1 MLKRI
6 RDIHPLFYMPLA
18 FLAFPIL
25 GVFFFGYPAWTLGLT
40 FLFFLSYLFLTHF
53 EENSLTNL
61 CWLFMLLYVVYMT
74 IYVDGGMVWFSFY
87 FNGLLVFR
95 FQDHY
100 TSFRFLAYD
109 LAMLLMVIAG
119 ISLADDL
126 ASQVMIVLA
135 PAVNYVVLVYWMDNQ
150 KNERQHKAIMEKN
163 RTINLL
169 LAENERNRIGR
180 DLHDTLGHVF
190 AAMTLKTELALK
202 QLEKEK
208 YDLVKKELEELHQ
221 TSRSSMH
228 DVRNIVNNLK
238 FRTVSE
244 EIEHLNEFFAMTAI
258 DYQLQNDLDVAAL
271 SPLLQSSIG
280 MILRE
285 LSNNVI
291 KHSQAQTCR
300 IHLFEKQEKIVMTIT
315 DDGVGFDDLTGNELK
330 SIRDRLLLVKGD
342 VAILSPAQPTMIQ
355 VSISSKS
362 SGKKSKEI

>member
-6 RDIHPLFYMPLA
+6 RGIHPLFYMPLA
-18 FLAFPIL
+18 FLAFPVL
-25 GVFFFGYPAWTLGLT
+25 GVFFFGYPAWTLGIT
-40 FLFFLSYLFLTHF
+40 FLFLLSYLFLTHF
-53 EENSLTNL
+53 EENILTNL
-61 CWLFMLLYVVYMT
+61 CWIFMLLYVVYMT
-74 IYVDGGMVWFSFY
+74 IYVDGGMMWFTFY
-87 FNGLLVFR
+87 FNSLLVFR
-95 FQDHY
+95 FQDNY

-109 LAMLLMVIAG
+109 LAMLFMIIAG
-119 ISLADDL
+119 VSLADDL
-126 ASQVMIVLA
+126 SSQVMIFLV
-135 PAVNYVVLVYWMDNQ
+135 PVVNYGILVYWMDDR
-150 KNERQHKAIMEKN
+150 KNEIQRKAIMEKN

-208 YDLVKKELEELHQ
+208 YDLVKKELEELNQ

-244 EIEHLNEFFAMTAI
+244 EIEHLNEFFAMTDI
-258 DYQLQNDLDVAAL
+258 DYQLQNDLNVEAMA
-271 SPLLQSSIG
+271 PLMQSSIG

-300 IHLFEKQEKIVMTIT
+300 IHLFENQEKLVMTIT

-342 VAILSPAQPTMIQ
+342 VEILSQAKPTMIQ
-355 VSISSKS
+355 VSISSK
-362 SGKKSKEI
+362 EN